1 MLRDVQKEQNME
13 SETFDIPRNI
23 NNTSG
28 PQTQSHRE
36 DEGKAQERRGS
47 RCLVLITV
55 SLGLICVL
63 QLIFIILQYFMIT
76 AEREEMK
83 SHKSKAEEL
92 DQTRFCIKA
101 NNTEL
106 TLDLESSVTS
116 SSDQSEKKASKQEN
130 MCALDGFFTSFE
142 EKNWSDSRHFCQD
155 RGGYLV
161 MIKSEEKQRL
171 VTSFMKKRINKNVW
185 IGLSDTEN
193 EGIMKWVDNSTL
205 NEGVHWCRKTF
216 TNRGPPSKEGTF
228 FKSPVGHALNHVK
241 IRRRKKKRSGDF
253 FFIFDHVGTDRCVC
267 LSPYSAAK
275 VYMVKLSRSKMCML

>member
-1 MLRDVQKEQNME
+1 MRLNVKYRGSQYQRMKNDLQTISCVGQGLKTRCFSLKHN
-13 SETFDIPRNI
+13 SSRKTCCETFRKSKTWNQRPLIYPEI
-23 NNTSG
+23 
-28 PQTQSHRE
+28 
-36 DEGKAQERRGS
+36 
-47 RCLVLITV
+47 LITHLDLRHRV
-55 SLGLICVL
+55 TARMKEKLKSA
-63 QLIFIILQYFMIT
+63 YFMIT

-205 NEGVHWCRKTF
+205 NEGFWIKGEP
-216 TNRGPPSKEGTF
+216 N
-228 FKSPVGHALNHVK
+228 NY
-241 IRRRKKKRSGDF
+241 GDE
-253 FFIFDHVGTDRCVC
+253 DCVTMY
-267 LSPYSAAK
+267 LSPDLANWNDFPCSIKCKFICEY
-275 VYMVKLSRSKMCML
+275 